1 MIIIDAPQG
10 SEAWHLARAGRA
22 TASEFSS
29 VLAKGQGK
37 TRLAYLRRVVAER
50 LTGKPVETY
59 RNGHMDRGNEQ
70 EPLARAAYETLT
82 GDLVEQVGFLQ
93 HDSLMAGCS
102 PDCLIGSDGAVEIK
116 CVLPTVQLETLLCG
130 QYPPEHKAQIQ
141 GVMWITGRAWVDF
154 VSFSPDMPEH
164 LRTYVFRVQREDAYI
179 TQLAAEVKVFLDEVD
194 LLIAKLNERKA
205 A

>member
-10 SEAWHLARAGRA
+10 SEEWHLARAGLA

-70 EPLARAAYETLT
+70 EPLARAAYEALT
-82 GDLVEQVGFLQ
+82 GDLVEQVGFVR

-102 PDCLIGSDGAVEIK
+102 PDCLIGTDGAVEIK

-141 GVMWITGRAWVDF
+141 GVMWITGRVWVDF

-164 LRTYVFRVQREDAYI
+164 LRTYVFRAQRDDPYI

-194 LLIAKLNERKA
+194 QLITKLNERKA